1 MKKVLAILLAAL
13 TASSLLMTGCGE
25 KDEGKKDEEK
35 KYRVVMICSALG
47 DKSYYDIAYEGLKR
61 AETDLGVEIK
71 VAEIGTDK
79 SKMEPAI
86 QDVADAG
93 YDLIFFGS
101 SEYIP
106 IIEKHMD
113 EYKES
118 KFVGFDIEPSTEIK
132 MSNMFC
138 ITYLQNQ
145 VDFLAGALA
154 QKMSHTIGFL
164 GGAEDTIINDFL
176 IGFIEGSQLVAPNGK
191 VATSYIGSWTDAAK
205 GKEMALVQIK
215 QLGADLLH
223 PCAMGAG
230 LGAIGA
236 CRDNDLWAIGVDADQ
251 RQFFIDT
258 KKDIADTILTS
269 AMKRGDMVVYKVIK
283 DNLAGTQTYG
293 HLEKWGLKEEAV
305 GLAKNDYYK
314 EHTPQEVQTY
324 IDELEKKL
332 ISGEQ
337 TVSTMYGM
345 SQDEFVRIRESVKP

>member
-1 MKKVLAILLAAL
+1 M
-13 TASSLLMTGCGE
+13 
-25 KDEGKKDEEK
+25 
-35 KYRVVMICSALG
+35 
-47 DKSYYDIAYEGLKR
+47 
-61 AETDLGVEIK
+61 
-71 VAEIGTDK
+71 
-79 SKMEPAI
+79 
-86 QDVADAG
+86 ADAG
-93 YDLIFFGS
+93 YDVIFFGS

-118 KFVGFDIEPSTEIK
+118 KFVGFDIEPTTEIK

-154 QKMSHTIGFL
+154 QKMSKSHTIGFL
-164 GGAEDTIINDFL
+164 GGSEDTIINDFL

-230 LGAIGA
+230 LGVIEA

-283 DNLAGTQTYG
+283 DTLAGTQTYG

-324 IDELEKKL
+324 IDGLEKKL
-332 ISGEQ
+332 VSGEQ
-337 TVSTMYGM
+337 KVSTMYGM
-345 SQDEFVRIRESVKP
+345 SQDEFVKIRESVKP